1 MKKIFAL
8 ILVSGMTM
16 LLAGGVFAQEAAVKK
31 AVFIIADNYF
41 QDDEFAEPLA
51 VLKGEGVSVTVA
63 STTLGEVTGMKGMKI
78 TPDMLLKDVNAADF
92 DVVVFIGGSGAVQ
105 YINDPVAH
113 KLAQD
118 TVAAKKPLGAICLA
132 PRILTSAGVL
142 SGKKATVYPT
152 EGDKLKEAGVNY
164 TANPVEIDGDIITA
178 DGPDS
183 AKGFGEALAAALKGT
198 AHE

>member
-1 MKKIFAL
+1 
-8 ILVSGMTM
+8 V
-16 LLAGGVFAQEAAVKK
+16 
-31 AVFIIADNYF
+31 
-41 QDDEFAEPLA
+41 
-51 VLKGEGVSVTVA
+51 
-63 STTLGEVTGMKGMKI
+63 
-78 TPDMLLKDVNAADF
+78 
-92 DVVVFIGGSGAVQ
+92 
-105 YINDPVAH
+105 
-113 KLAQD
+113 QD

-142 SGKKATVYPT
+142 TGKKATVYPT

-198 AHE
+198 VDE